1 MNQYGQMRKFMQRIN
16 SVLDQQKSK
25 KSAPRSTKGLLAR
38 QNYTESKPEVGDTD
52 FTKRVANYVSV
63 IRKQRAQLN
72 AKQNQEKEVI
82 E

>member
-16 SVLDQQKSK
+16 SVIDQQKSK

-38 QNYTESKPEVGDTD
+38 QNFTEATPEVGEVD
-52 FTKRVANYVSV
+52 FTKRIANYVSV

-72 AKQNQEKEVI
+72 EKQNKEKEVI

>member
-52 FTKRVANYVSV
+52 FTKRIANYVSV

-72 AKQNQEKEVI
+72 EKQNKEKEVI

>member
-16 SVLDQQKSK
+16 SVIDQQKGK

-38 QNYTESKPEVGDTD
+38 QNYTESKPEVGETD
-52 FTKRVANYVSV
+52 FTKRIANYVSV
-63 IRKQRAQLN
+63 IRKQRAQLDT
-72 AKQNQEKEVI
+72 KKKEQKEVI